1 MPATAQDPAS
11 HEPERVEQH
20 AVNVQICCAK
30 LVLTLFTGLLLV
42 QLALPEV
49 SRAAE
54 SEWKDPQLAFPDAV
68 VVPKGTALMPSVER
82 QHSGRFNGKRLRYRS
97 VVEEVPIRDPDGG
110 IIASVVSISYL
121 AENAGG
127 ARPVIFAFN
136 GGPGS
141 ASIWLHMGLLGP
153 RRPDYGTDAG
163 EEEIRPRT
171 AAPFG
176 LVENRES
183 PLDVA
188 DVVLIDPP
196 GTGYSRVFGE
206 ENVGKVFGSQQ
217 DAEVTVQFISEWL
230 RRYDRG
236 NSPKYL
242 LGESY
247 GTVRAA
253 LVANMLAGGPTSTG
267 RMDGITLNGVILM
280 GQAMDDSRRVA
291 ELSSVNLLPSAAATA
306 WFHGKAGRETSLDAH
321 VRQARAFANGRYL
334 QALFAG
340 TRLPDEARVEIAE
353 ELSGYTGIPASRLLE
368 LDLRLDPST
377 FSREVLRAEGQ
388 QVGIYD
394 ARFKLPLAS
403 SGNDPV
409 ADDPAMGQ
417 YVPLYVATAR
427 MHFRDALGVD
437 TERAYNAIEF
447 RRINQLFW
455 NGQPPSPD
463 NHALALATAMRRNPG
478 LRVLVAT
485 GWYDLATPVGAAEQA
500 VALSGMD
507 TARVEFREYESGHM
521 PYIGAKTRRQLSS
534 DLRAFVSGKLEVLD
548 LPAGRDVEL
557 VEDVAQMGFDGA
569 RAQEQLGTDLPVGRP
584 RGDQPGDV
592 QLLGGECV
600 GRLGGTFA
608 RLFAGSPQLP
618 GGTFGERLR
627 PHVR

>member
-1 MPATAQDPAS
+1 MCALPACL
-11 HEPERVEQH
+11 
-20 AVNVQICCAK
+20 AVLPSAEA
-30 LVLTLFTGLLLV
+30 
-42 QLALPEV
+42 ALPE
-49 SRAAE
+49 SHARQAA
-54 SEWKDPQLAFPDAV
+54 LPDAV
-68 VVPKGTALMPSVER
+68 VVPHGTALMAPVQR
-82 QHSGRFNGKRLRYRS
+82 RHGGRFNGKALRYRS
-97 VVEEVPIRDPDGG
+97 VVEEVPIHDADGEA
-110 IIASVVSISYL
+110 IASVVSISYL
-121 AENAGG
+121 AEDAGD

-163 EEEIRPRT
+163 EQEIRPRT
-171 AAPFG
+171 VAPFG
-176 LVENRES
+176 LVDNNAS

-196 GTGYSRVFGE
+196 GTGYSRVFGA
-206 ENVGKVFGSQQ
+206 ENVEKVFGAQQ
-217 DAEVTVQFISEWL
+217 DADVTVQFIREWL

-253 LVANMLAGGPTSTG
+253 LVAKRLAGGPTTTG

-280 GQAMDDSRRVA
+280 GQAMDDSRQVA

-306 WFHGKAGRETSLDAH
+306 WFHGKAGREISVDSH
-321 VRQARAFANGRYL
+321 VRQARTFSTGRYL

-340 TRLPDEARVEIAE
+340 TRLSDEGRASIAA
-353 ELSGYTGIPASRLLE
+353 ELSGYTGIPASRLLA
-368 LDLRLDPST
+368 LDLRLEPST
-377 FSREVLRAEGQ
+377 FSREVLRAEGR
-388 QVGIYD
+388 QVGLYD
-394 ARFKLPLAS
+394 ARFVLPLAS

-427 MHFRDALGVD
+427 VHLRDALGIE
-437 TERAYNAIEF
+437 TERVYNAIEF

-455 NGQPPSPD
+455 KGQRPPPD
-463 NHALALATAMRRNPG
+463 NHALALATAMRRNPS

-507 TARVEFREYESGHM
+507 RSRVDFREYESGHM
-521 PYIGAKTRRQLSS
+521 PYIGAQSRQQLSA
-534 DLRAFVSGKLEVLD
+534 DIRAFVTRTTE
-548 LPAGRDVEL
+548 
-557 VEDVAQMGFDGA
+557 
-569 RAQEQLGTDLPVGRP
+569 
-584 RGDQPGDV
+584 
-592 QLLGGECV
+592 
-600 GRLGGTFA
+600 
-608 RLFAGSPQLP
+608 
-618 GGTFGERLR
+618 
-627 PHVR
+627 

>member
-1 MPATAQDPAS
+1 MGVSRTATCFIEMRVMPNRRLA
-11 HEPERVEQH
+11 
-20 AVNVQICCAK
+20 
-30 LVLTLFTGLLLV
+30 LTFFVVAFLV
-42 QLALPEV
+42 QLTVPEV
-49 SRAAE
+49 ARAAAAG
-54 SEWKDPQLAFPDAV
+54 SEEPQVALPDAV
-68 VVPKGTALMPSVER
+68 VVPRGTALMPSAER
-82 QHSGRFNGKRLRYRS
+82 QHSGRFNGKALRYRS

-110 IIASVVSISYL
+110 IIASVVSVSYL
-121 AENAGG
+121 AKGTGE

-153 RRPDYGTDAG
+153 RRPDYGTEAG

-171 AAPFG
+171 VAPFG
-176 LVENRES
+176 LVDNHES

-206 ENVGKVFGSQQ
+206 ENVGKVFGIQQ
-217 DAEVTVQFISEWL
+217 DAEVTVQFIREWL

-253 LVANMLAGGPTSTG
+253 LVAKRLAGGPTATG

-291 ELSSVNLLPSAAATA
+291 ELASVTLLPSAAATA
-306 WFHGKAGRETSLDAH
+306 WFHGKASHETSLESH
-321 VRQARAFANGRYL
+321 VQRARVFANGRYL

-340 TRLPDEARVEIAE
+340 SRLPDEARVDIAQ

-368 LDLRLDPST
+368 LDLRLEPST

-394 ARFKLPLAS
+394 ARFVLPLAS

-417 YVPLYVATAR
+417 YVPLYVATAST
-427 MHFRDALGVD
+427 HFRDALGVD

-455 NGQPPSPD
+455 KGLPPAPD
-463 NHALALATAMRRNPG
+463 NHALALATAMRRNPR
-478 LRVLVAT
+478 LRVLVVT

-507 TARVEFREYESGHM
+507 ISRVDFREYESGHM
-521 PYIGAKTRRQLSS
+521 PYIGAKSRQQLSS
-534 DLRAFVSGKLEVLD
+534 DMRAFVTRNSD
-548 LPAGRDVEL
+548 
-557 VEDVAQMGFDGA
+557 
-569 RAQEQLGTDLPVGRP
+569 
-584 RGDQPGDV
+584 
-592 QLLGGECV
+592 
-600 GRLGGTFA
+600 
-608 RLFAGSPQLP
+608 
-618 GGTFGERLR
+618 
-627 PHVR
+627 

>member
-1 MPATAQDPAS
+1 MCIAPS
-11 HEPERVEQH
+11 HRLAMTWLLGV
-20 AVNVQICCAK
+20 
-30 LVLTLFTGLLLV
+30 LLV
-42 QLALPEV
+42 PLALPEV
-49 SRAAE
+49 ARAAVVDSKE
-54 SEWKDPQLAFPDAV
+54 LEVALPEAV
-68 VVPKGTALMPSVER
+68 VVPRGTALMSSVER
-82 QHSGRFNGKRLRYRS
+82 RHSGRFNGKALRYRS

-110 IIASVVSISYL
+110 IIASVVSVSYL
-121 AENAGG
+121 AESAGG

-141 ASIWLHMGLLGP
+141 ASLWLHMGLLGP

-171 AAPFG
+171 VAPFG
-176 LVENRES
+176 LVDNHES

-188 DVVLIDPP
+188 DVVLVDPP

-206 ENVGKVFGSQQ
+206 ENVGKVFGIQQ
-217 DAEVTVQFISEWL
+217 DAEVTVQFIREWL

-253 LVANMLAGGPTSTG
+253 LVAKMLAGGPTTTG
-267 RMDGITLNGVILM
+267 KMDGITLNGVILM
-280 GQAMDDSRRVA
+280 GQSMDDSRQVA
-291 ELSSVNLLPSAAATA
+291 ELSSVTLLPSAAMTA
-306 WFHGKAGRETSLDAH
+306 WFHGKASRETSLESH
-321 VRQARAFANGRYL
+321 MRRARAFANSRYL
-334 QALFAG
+334 QALFVG
-340 TRLPDEARVEIAE
+340 TRLPDEERVDIAE

-368 LDLRLDPST
+368 LDLRLEPSS

-394 ARFKLPLAS
+394 ARFVLPLGS

-427 MHFRDALGVD
+427 THFRDALGVD

-447 RRINQLFW
+447 HRINQLFW
-455 NGQPPSPD
+455 KGQPPSPD
-463 NHALALATAMRRNPG
+463 NHALALATAMRRNPR

-507 TARVEFREYESGHM
+507 TSRVDFREYESGHM
-521 PYIGAKTRRQLSS
+521 PYIGAQSRQQLSS
-534 DLRAFVSGKLEVLD
+534 DVRAFVTSTSD
-548 LPAGRDVEL
+548 
-557 VEDVAQMGFDGA
+557 
-569 RAQEQLGTDLPVGRP
+569 
-584 RGDQPGDV
+584 
-592 QLLGGECV
+592 
-600 GRLGGTFA
+600 
-608 RLFAGSPQLP
+608 
-618 GGTFGERLR
+618 
-627 PHVR
+627 